1 MKAPPLL
8 IAVLFGSLGGLGLF
22 TFDYG
27 EGLSYFSTDPR
38 ACANC
43 HIMREQYGSWQHA
56 SHHAVATC
64 VQCHLPHATVP
75 KLVAKAENG
84 FNHSRAFT
92 LQNFPE
98 PIQIT
103 PKNAAILQ
111 ENCLACHRGLV
122 SELVHGSS
130 STDADAV
137 RCVHCH
143 RDVGHGARN

>member
-1 MKAPPLL
+1 MKAPPLI
-8 IAVLFGSLGGLGLF
+8 IAVLVGALGGLGLF
-22 TFDYG
+22 TFRYG

-38 ACANC
+38 ACVNC

-56 SHHAVATC
+56 SHHTVATC

-98 PIQIT
+98 PIRIT

-111 ENCLACHRGLV
+111 ENCLACHRNLV
-122 SELVHGSS
+122 AELVHGSS

-137 RCVHCH
+137 QCVHCH
-143 RDVGHGARN
+143 RGVGHGARN